1 MRDPN
6 CDRCNAVRDLQ
17 GICTDC
23 GGCFGQ
29 HCQCNPCAHG
39 KARSEDCIFCGRGYR
54 PLVNAMVESEPDEIQ
69 QDLEWLFGSD
79 ANELAEP

>member
-23 GGCFGQ
+23 NGCFNQ

-39 KARSEDCIFCGRGYR
+39 KDRSEDCIFCGRGYR
-54 PLVNAMVESEPDEIQ
+54 PLVSAMVDSESASIQ
-69 QDLEWLFGSD
+69 RDLEWLFGSD